1 MKRILIVVLVVVF
14 LGVIG
19 GCAGRGPVVYGVP
32 NAVTS
37 YSNFNVVD
45 IYSYGYPRHKSV
57 LIPKK
62 GKGTLRFNYSLS
74 YMIRER
80 VAIRYADGEIVQFD
94 YQQDKRY

>member
-1 MKRILIVVLVVVF
+1 MKRFLIIVAVAVF

-19 GCAGRGPVVYGVP
+19 CAGQGPAVYGVP
-32 NAVTS
+32 NTVTS
-37 YSNFNVVD
+37 YQNFNVVD
-45 IYSYGYPRHKSV
+45 IYMYGYPRHKSV

-80 VAIRYADGEIVQFD
+80 VVIRYADGEVTQFD